1 VSQISQEN
9 AYIFRITHLDNVPW
23 ILRNG
28 IHCRNSSV
36 RDPNFR
42 AIGDPDLI
50 EKRSN
55 RQVPIGPGGTLSDY
69 VPFYFTPHSPM
80 LYNIKTG
87 RRVAVVP
94 MAEIVILASSIP
106 KLVETGT
113 PFVYTDRHAYLQAA
127 VYLTSLKDLD
137 RIDWQLIAS
146 RDFQRDANRPDK
158 VERYQAEALVHR
170 HLPVSALIGIACYD
184 SQSRT
189 RLLGIQSE
197 VGVTLRTAVKQDWY
211 F

>member
-1 VSQISQEN
+1 MSQISQEN
-9 AYIFRITHLDNVPW
+9 DYIFRITHVGNVPW

-28 IHCRNSSV
+28 IHCRNSTV
-36 RDPNFR
+36 RDPEFR

-50 EKRSN
+50 QKRSN
-55 RQVPIGPGGTLSDY
+55 RHVPIGPGGTLSDY

-87 RRVAVVP
+87 RRVGVVP
-94 MAEIVILASSIP
+94 MADIVILASSLP

-113 PFVYTDRHAYLQAA
+113 PFMYTDRHAYLQAA
-127 VYLTSLKDLD
+127 VYLTGLKDLD
-137 RIDWQLIAS
+137 RIDWQLIGS
-146 RDFQRDANRPDK
+146 RNFQRDANRPDK
-158 VERYQAEALVHR
+158 VERYQAEALVYR

-189 RLLGIQSE
+189 RLLGMQSD
-197 VGVTLRTAVKQDWY
+197 VGVTVKTAVKQDWY